1 MKTPDKW
8 IRKYLSTALTNL
20 TVNGKLIPVSDT
32 RIPANSNAYILLTT
46 IDKSNPIET
55 KCGRVWRASIN
66 IDIIT
71 VYDGN
76 NGSRVFAEDI
86 ENEVLARIT
95 NPTIDGFTV
104 DGVDIDFAPDLST
117 ITTTQTIF
125 RKIIIYNLKLK
136 ENG

>member
-8 IRKYLSTALTNL
+8 IRKYLSETLTGL
-20 TVNGKLIPVSDT
+20 TVNGKLIPNSDT

-46 IDKSNPIET
+46 IDKSNEQET
-55 KCGRVWRASIN
+55 KCHRVWRVAAN
-66 IDIIT
+66 LDIVT
-71 VYDGN
+71 VYEGN

-86 ENEVLARIT
+86 ENAVLALIQ

-104 DGVDIDFAPDLST
+104 ESADIDFAPDLST
-117 ITTTQTIF
+117 ITTTQSIF
-125 RKIIIYNLKLK
+125 RKIIILNLKLK